1 MIISFSQLNYEFE
14 IVIFCI
20 TLRIGMRLST
30 QKELSAI

>member
-1 MIISFSQLNYEFE
+1 MISANPLNNDFE
-14 IVIFCI
+14 IAIFCF